1 MVLYQQHYCNYEI
14 PTLLNDNINL
24 TTIGREYFFGGGIQN
39 EDPAWFRQM
48 KGLHPFQTIELG
60 NTTVTKTMFDR
71 WCDTMMSGGGR
82 YSPYSYDLLTRNC
95 NHFCHEALSVL
106 GVDQSYFP
114 AWILDVPIRF
124 LSSPMGQMVRPMLE
138 NMQITT
144 TTTTASPPPPPGVM
158 GASTT
163 AAAAARTNPWA
174 TTAAVATTTTT
185 SPTAKVGPPTTIT
198 PAKTTTR
205 TTAALDALTQPL
217 LSNDTQTV
225 RLCVTKITDAIVTCN
240 TTAEENEEYGDATNA
255 YCLLKRLAQDIERGD
270 TKRIVEY
277 QSELC
282 RVVQWAL
289 EKNLPTTFTLML
301 ARIVVLH
308 DRTSS
313 SSSSSSQLILEWI
326 RDHWR
331 TLSGNAKVTAWLVIG
346 NILGRRCHPPPPV
359 VGVVVVDDWI
369 MENAVADLS
378 HENVAVRQAVA
389 AVLYNA
395 SLLLTKNNNNSSKN
409 DGNSSNNNDDDNDDE
424 QVIDDST
431 VSILCILLEEETD
444 ATTRERRYMAAGKWL
459 RASRAARTLAHEL
472 GLADHL
478 LLMVTAATG
487 TGQKS
492 PLVDDIVSLLMP

>member
-1 MVLYQQHYCNYEI
+1 MLV
-14 PTLLNDNINL
+14 NINW
-24 TTIGREYFFGGGIQN
+24 TTTTQGREYFFGGGIQN
-39 EDPAWFRQM
+39 EDPAWFRQR

-60 NTTVTKTMFDR
+60 NTTVTQTTFNR
-71 WCDTMMSGGGR
+71 WCDTMMGGR

-95 NHFCHEALSVL
+95 NHFCHEALRVL
-106 GVDQSYFP
+106 GVDQSHFP
-114 AWILDVPIRF
+114 AWILDVPQRF

-144 TTTTASPPPPPGVM
+144 AMTTTASPPPPPVVAM
-158 GASTT
+158 ETSTT
-163 AAAAARTNPWA
+163 AAAAVRTNPWA
-174 TTAAVATTTTT
+174 TTTAVATTTTT
-185 SPTAKVGPPTTIT
+185 TTPQTTKVGPPPPPPT
-198 PAKTTTR
+198 PAKTTTK
-205 TTAALDALTQPL
+205 TTSTLDALTQPL

-225 RLCVTKITDAIVTCN
+225 RLCVTKITDAIVTCP
-240 TTAEENEEYGDATNA
+240 TTAEEDEEYGDATNA
-255 YCLLKRLAQDIERGD
+255 YCLLKRLAKDIETGD

-282 RVVQWAL
+282 RVVQWVL
-289 EKNLPTTFTLML
+289 ERKLQTTFTLML

-308 DRTSS
+308 GGTSS

-346 NILGRRCHPPPPV
+346 NILGRRCHQPPPFPLP
-359 VGVVVVDDWI
+359 GVVVVDDWI
-369 MENAVADLS
+369 LENAVADLS

-395 SLLLTKNNNNSSKN
+395 SLLLTKKNN
-409 DGNSSNNNDDDNDDE
+409 GNNNDDDDENNDE
-424 QVIDDST
+424 QVLDDST
-431 VSILCILLEEETD
+431 VSILCILLEDETD

-459 RASRAARTLAHEL
+459 RASPAARTLAHEL

-478 LLMVTAATG
+478 LTMVTA